1 MYSLK
6 AQFWLSCNRSK
17 TLLYTIAATP
27 KTIFLDRLLEHITLM
42 NSLKDTHFLY
52 VFAGQCRSVINKNI
66 DALDCEQALTFAHKD
81 MLMQNTYTVAS

>member
-6 AQFWLSCNRSK
+6 AQFRLSCNRSK
-17 TLLYTIAATP
+17 TFLYTIAATP
-27 KTIFLDRLLEHITLM
+27 KTIFLERELLLEHITLM

-66 DALDCEQALTFAHKD
+66 DALDCEQALTFAH
-81 MLMQNTYTVAS
+81 